1 MGVLLVHS
9 GLGARGIERRG
20 LLCNMIE
27 LNALQS
33 ENSESEN
40 LKMYLR
46 FGCGAA
52 SDVARSVSKKKK

>member
-9 GLGARGIERRG
+9 GVGALDIERRG

-27 LNALQS
+27 LSAWQS
-33 ENSESEN
+33 ENREN
-40 LKMYLR
+40 ENWKMYLR

-52 SDVARSVSKKKK
+52 FDVARSF